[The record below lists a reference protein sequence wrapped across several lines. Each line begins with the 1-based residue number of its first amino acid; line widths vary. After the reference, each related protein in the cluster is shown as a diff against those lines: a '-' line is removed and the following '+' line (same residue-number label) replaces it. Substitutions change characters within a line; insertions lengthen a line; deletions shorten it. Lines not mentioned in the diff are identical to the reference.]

1 MKTLTKGEMQVMNI
15 LWDMQRGACVADI
28 QKQFPEP
35 PPAYT
40 TIATFLKI
48 MEQKGYVE
56 RRKSGTGKVM
66 VYSPLMTRERYRRM
80 VMDDVKDTFFGGS
93 VKSLVSFFAE
103 EDELTQEDINEI
115 LCILQE
121 RKPSRKIFTPT
132 SDS

>member
-1 MKTLTKGEMQVMNI
+1 MKQQTLTKGEIQVMNI

-28 QKQFPEP
+28 QKQYPEP
-35 PPAYT
+35 QPAYT

-48 MEQKGYVE
+48 MEQKGFVE
-56 RRKSGTGKVM
+56 KRRCGTGKTF
-66 VYSPLMTRERYRRM
+66 VYSPLLTRERYRRM

-115 LCILQE
+115 LTILQN
-121 RKPSRKIFTPT
+121 RKNP
-132 SDS
+132 